1 MSGESKISRELPND
15 KYLAAVNSTAD
26 ASNPFASMSDVGGSS
41 VTSVTATA
49 PITSTGGATPDIG
62 ITSATPIAAGSMSS
76 SDYTKLSG
84 IATGAQPGTV
94 TSVAATAPLTVVASP
109 TAPSVQISKA
119 DTTTDG
125 YLDSTDW
132 NTFNS
137 KGDGVVTTLTT
148 TGSGAATLVGDT
160 LNIPT
165 PTGTGDMLAS
175 TYDPTGVAADVYDY
189 SNQIGLTQ
197 MPSAQITTYTE
208 SGGGSVEIDN
218 YDLSTYNVHYIDPG
232 AHDRDF
238 TGMVA
243 PSAGVQRI
251 VVIINVGT
259 NKKLKFKDNDGD
271 SDAANRMLLAD
282 TADFDLEEGASV
294 QFIYNH
300 TTNRWHTYSYY

>member
-1 MSGESKISRELPND
+1 MAITDFEKESSG
-15 KYLAAVNSTAD
+15 
-26 ASNPFASMSDVGGSS
+26 GGGG
-41 VTSVTATA
+41 VTGVTATA

-62 ITSATPIAAGSMSS
+62 ITAATPLVAGSMSGA
-76 SDYTKLSG
+76 DKNKLNG
-84 IATGAQPGTV
+84 IASGAQPGTV
-94 TSVAATAPLTVVASP
+94 TGVSAVAPITVIASP
-109 TAPSVQISKA
+109 TSPSVGINQAGAAS
-119 DTTTDG
+119 DG

-132 NTFNS
+132 NTFNN
-137 KGDGVVTTLTT
+137 KG
-148 TGSGAATLVGDT
+148 
-160 LNIPT
+160 N
-165 PTGTGDMLAS
+165 GDMLAS

-189 SNQIGLTQ
+189 GNQIGLNQ

-208 SGGGSVEIDN
+208 TGGAAVEIDN

-251 VVIINVGT
+251 VAIINVGT

-282 TADFDLEEGASV
+282 AADFDLNEGASV

>member
-1 MSGESKISRELPND
+1 MAITDFEKQSSG
-15 KYLAAVNSTAD
+15 
-26 ASNPFASMSDVGGSS
+26 GGSG
-41 VTSVTATA
+41 VTDVTATA

-62 ITSATPIAAGSMSS
+62 ISAATPLTDGSMSG
-76 SDYTKLSG
+76 SDKNKLNG
-84 IATGAQPGTV
+84 IAAGAQPGTV
-94 TSVAATAPLTVVASP
+94 TGVSAVAPITVIASP
-109 TAPSVQISKA
+109 TSPSVGINQAGAGS
-119 DTTTDG
+119 DG

-132 NTFNS
+132 NTFNN

-148 TGSGAATLVGDT
+148 SGSGAATLVGDT

-271 SDAANRMLLAD
+271 SDAANRLLLSD
-282 TADFDLEEGASV
+282 TDDFDLYEGGSV

-300 TTNRWHTYSYY
+300 TTSRWHTYTYY

>member
-1 MSGESKISRELPND
+1 
-15 KYLAAVNSTAD
+15 
-26 ASNPFASMSDVGGSS
+26 
-41 VTSVTATA
+41 
-49 PITSTGGATPDIG
+49 
-62 ITSATPIAAGSMSS
+62 
-76 SDYTKLSG
+76 
-84 IATGAQPGTV
+84 
-94 TSVAATAPLTVVASP
+94 
-109 TAPSVQISKA
+109 
-119 DTTTDG
+119 
-125 YLDSTDW
+125 
-132 NTFNS
+132 
-137 KGDGVVTTLTT
+137 
-148 TGSGAATLVGDT
+148 
-160 LNIPT
+160 
-165 PTGTGDMLAS
+165 MLAS

-189 SNQIGLTQ
+189 SNQIGLNQ

-208 SGGGSVEIDN
+208 GGGGAVEIDN

-282 TADFDLEEGASV
+282 ASDFDLNEGASV